1 MASIFFD
8 VIMLVYI
15 TPPAPASAQSPSRTR
30 PAYSVS
36 PDKKAD
42 PLVPVLHDAD
52 QSLLSDAAFADPG
65 MAVFVGTE
73 GI

>member
-1 MASIFFD
+1 MVTHGFYFFD

-30 PAYSVS
+30 PAHSVS

-42 PLVPVLHDAD
+42 PSVPG
-52 QSLLSDAAFADPG
+52 AAPRG
-65 MAVFVGTE
+65 
-73 GI
+73 